1 MILVIYLKF
10 KMISKEKTM
19 NLFFDF
25 IQSFFYHPF
34 LSFFLYIYIVMLIPK
49 INNLNIINTISKVIS
64 KLRLKRT

>member
-1 MILVIYLKF
+1 
-10 KMISKEKTM
+10 M

-49 INNLNIINTISKVIS
+49 INNLNIINTIFQIIS
-64 KLRLKRT
+64 KIRLKRT